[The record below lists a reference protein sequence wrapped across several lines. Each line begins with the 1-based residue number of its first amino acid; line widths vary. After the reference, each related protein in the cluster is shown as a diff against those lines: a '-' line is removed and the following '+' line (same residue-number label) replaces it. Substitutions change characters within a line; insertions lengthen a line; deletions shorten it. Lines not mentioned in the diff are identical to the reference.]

1 MSAQPILLVRRS
13 RRHPRFS
20 KGLQGVFGLLGGP
33 GAWFI
38 QLCVGYVLASGPC
51 FPHDNRRLSE
61 LAGFAWTWPT
71 LIAVSLSAVFVGVA
85 ACSVS
90 WGILRRTQIEEVADH
105 PPPEDVSRTRFLA
118 LWGMVFGAGFALA
131 SLVTG
136 IGFIALPRC
145 AG

>member
-1 MSAQPILLVRRS
+1 MSAQPILPVRQS
-13 RRHPRFS
+13 
-20 KGLQGVFGLLGGP
+20 LFGLLGGP

-38 QLCVGYVLASGPC
+38 QLCVGYLLTSGPC
-51 FPHDNRRLSE
+51 FPHDNRRLSA

-71 LIAVSLSAVFVGVA
+71 SIALSLFAVLLGIA

-90 WGILRRTQIEEVADH
+90 WGILRRTQIEARADR
-105 PPPEDVSRTRFLA
+105 PLPEDVSRTRFLA
-118 LWGMVFGAGFALA
+118 LWGMVLGAGFALA